1 MAKTFDPRK
10 VFVTFANKL
19 ITGFMDGTAISVSRN
34 EDAFTLSVGSDGE
47 VARTANANKSG
58 LITLTLMQTSAANDL
73 LSQQHT
79 LDELTNAGTGELQI
93 KDASGRT
100 LLTAAEAWVKKF
112 ATVELGKELGGREW
126 SIECGSINVFVGGN

>member
-1 MAKTFDPRK
+1 
-10 VFVTFANKL
+10 
-19 ITGFMDGTAISVSRN
+19 
-34 EDAFTLSVGSDGE
+34 
-47 VARTANANKSG
+47 
-58 LITLTLMQTSAANDL
+58 MQTSAANDL